1 MADNQEIKVV
11 VKQRILR
18 GSNQPEFLQRV
29 ATVYINGKE
38 YRVSAPPEARGDALD
53 WVRHFSVSQLVDFNS
68 EAEVHDRFGALA
80 LEAVKEELEK
90 QKHDAN
96 RTPGRHPDGLHCDAQ
111 ICLKGHVRHCD
122 GMPFDSKSHC
132 TICGASCT
140 EECPSCREPIR
151 GVLLYRP
158 ATDYSRP
165 QFCHGCGRPYPWMED
180 LLTTAHE
187 LLEHDEKLSLDDRK
201 NLWGDLQYVMSD
213 PKADLV
219 PAKKKLIEIKLGK
232 ATQYVRETILDL
244 MAKTAAEF
252 LKG

>member
-1 MADNQEIKVV
+1 
-11 VKQRILR
+11 
-18 GSNQPEFLQRV
+18 
-29 ATVYINGKE
+29 
-38 YRVSAPPEARGDALD
+38 
-53 WVRHFSVSQLVDFNS
+53 
-68 EAEVHDRFGALA
+68 
-80 LEAVKEELEK
+80 
-90 QKHDAN
+90 
-96 RTPGRHPDGLHCDAQ
+96 
-111 ICLKGHVRHCD
+111 
-122 GMPFDSKSHC
+122 
-132 TICGASCT
+132 
-140 EECPSCREPIR
+140 
-151 GVLLYRP
+151 
-158 ATDYSRP
+158 
-165 QFCHGCGRPYPWMED
+165 MED